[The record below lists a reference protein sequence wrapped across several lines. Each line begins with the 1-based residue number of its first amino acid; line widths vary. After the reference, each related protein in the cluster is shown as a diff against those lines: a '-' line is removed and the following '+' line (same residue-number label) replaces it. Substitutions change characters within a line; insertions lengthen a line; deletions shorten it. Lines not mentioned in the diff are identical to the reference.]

1 MKYGIDTRCQHLAD
15 DNKDEIYGAIS
26 YPIYQ
31 SATFARDRVG
41 GGSGY
46 DYSRLQNPTR
56 EHLEK
61 IVASLEEGIDALA
74 FSTGMAAITALMEIF
89 KPGDHIII
97 DEDLYG
103 GSVRLFHSIN
113 VKNGLTFTS
122 VDLSSVDVED
132 YIQDNTKAIYAE
144 TPTNPMMRV
153 SDLEELSK
161 KAKKHE
167 LLLIV
172 DNTFLSPYLQNPI
185 AQGADLVVHSG
196 TKFLGGHNDTLAGF
210 LCTPIKALAEQIRYL
225 FKTIGSGLSPF
236 DSFLVLRG
244 IKTLSVRVERQQ
256 ENAMKI
262 ASWLKEQKKV
272 TDVYYV
278 GLPEHPGYEINQK
291 QSRGAGSMISFR
303 TDTEE
308 TARKVLERVKLISY
322 AESLG
327 GVESLITYPMLQTH
341 GDVPVEIR
349 ERLGITE
356 TFLRLSVGIEN
367 VDDLIADLE
376 QAFVS

>member
-132 YIQDNTKAIYAE
+132 YIQDNTKAIYAFGVG
-144 TPTNPMMRV
+144 NQGIYQFQNV
-153 SDLEELSK
+153 FFAADIGK
-161 KAKKHE
+161 W
-167 LLLIV
+167 IV
-172 DNTFLSPYLQNPI
+172 T
-185 AQGADLVVHSG
+185 H
-196 TKFLGGHNDTLAGF
+196 GF
-210 LCTPIKALAEQIRYL
+210 LKVYRVQHLYPIPAAL
-225 FKTIGSGLSPF
+225 
-236 DSFLVLRG
+236 
-244 IKTLSVRVERQQ
+244 
-256 ENAMKI
+256 
-262 ASWLKEQKKV
+262 
-272 TDVYYV
+272 
-278 GLPEHPGYEINQK
+278 
-291 QSRGAGSMISFR
+291 
-303 TDTEE
+303 
-308 TARKVLERVKLISY
+308 
-322 AESLG
+322 
-327 GVESLITYPMLQTH
+327 
-341 GDVPVEIR
+341 
-349 ERLGITE
+349 
-356 TFLRLSVGIEN
+356 
-367 VDDLIADLE
+367 
-376 QAFVS
+376 